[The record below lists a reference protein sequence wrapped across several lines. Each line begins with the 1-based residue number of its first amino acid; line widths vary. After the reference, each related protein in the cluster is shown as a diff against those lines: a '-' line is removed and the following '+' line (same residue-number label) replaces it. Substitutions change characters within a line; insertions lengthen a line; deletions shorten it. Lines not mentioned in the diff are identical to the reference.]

1 MSKVRV
7 YEVARD
13 LNVDQDH
20 LVGVLQSLGFND
32 VRNRMSKVDADAVE
46 RVRRH
51 IENQQRTP
59 EVVEERLS
67 ATVVKR
73 RDFQRLGLD
82 TLDADVVAHHVLD
95 QWQLE
100 AEPRLRLD
108 VLDLTEL

>member
-20 LVGVLQSLGFND
+20 LVGVLQSLGFSD

-51 IENQQRTP
+51 IESQQRTP
-59 EVVEERLS
+59 EVVQERLS
-67 ATVVKR
+67 DTVIR
-73 RDFQRLGLD
+73 RRRVGHRAAVGPDRGRWHAGPAVRWLRHRRGLG
-82 TLDADVVAHHVLD
+82 AC
-95 QWQLE
+95 
-100 AEPRLRLD
+100 
-108 VLDLTEL
+108 